1 MMIDFIVKRISVQ
14 CKKYTI
20 HFYIVQSTELL
31 SVISI
36 LAVLSFVMLFN

>member
-1 MMIDFIVKRISVQ
+1 MIDFIVKCIGVQ

-20 HFYIVQSTELL
+20 HFYIVHSTELL

-36 LAVLSFVMLFN
+36 FAVLPFVMFFN